1 MFVTFVI
8 GLREGL
14 EAALIVGII
23 AGFVVV
29 RGDRRALRQVF
40 LGVAAAVLLSLA
52 LALTLLAINRSLP
65 FRQREMMEGVLALVA
80 AAGVAY
86 MIVWM
91 RRNGRLLR
99 SNLELR
105 TASALAKSS
114 VVALVVMAF
123 LAVIREGLE
132 TAIFLLATLT
142 QSGSAATGGAGAALG
157 ILVASFIGYGIYR
170 GSRKFDL
177 ARFFT
182 VTSVVLVVVVVGLV
196 VSAVHEF
203 AEAGVIS
210 SLQQPAIDLSGLLSP
225 GSLRASLLT
234 AFLGLQPVPTY
245 AEMLIWTAL
254 LVVLLAY
261 VLWPQ
266 GAVAISADTTT
277 PAATT

>member
-65 FRQREMMEGVLALVA
+65 FRQREIMEGVLALVA
-80 AAGVAY
+80 AAGVVY

-91 RRNGRLLR
+91 RRNARLLR

-114 VVALVVMAF
+114 VVALVMMAF

-142 QSGSAATGGAGAALG
+142 QSRSASTGGAGAALG
-157 ILVASFIGYGIYR
+157 VMVASFIGYGIYR

-245 AEMLIWTAL
+245 AEMLIWAAL
-254 LVVLLAY
+254 LVVLLGY

-266 GAVAISADTTT
+266 GAVATPAPTTT

>member
-123 LAVIREGLE
+123 LAV
-132 TAIFLLATLT
+132 
-142 QSGSAATGGAGAALG
+142 
-157 ILVASFIGYGIYR
+157 
-170 GSRKFDL
+170 
-177 ARFFT
+177 
-182 VTSVVLVVVVVGLV
+182 
-196 VSAVHEF
+196 
-203 AEAGVIS
+203 
-210 SLQQPAIDLSGLLSP
+210 
-225 GSLRASLLT
+225 
-234 AFLGLQPVPTY
+234 
-245 AEMLIWTAL
+245 
-254 LVVLLAY
+254 
-261 VLWPQ
+261 
-266 GAVAISADTTT
+266 
-277 PAATT
+277 